1 MKILGA
7 IIGDIVGSTRE
18 RNNVKT
24 EDFEL
29 LPEGSRFTDDT
40 VMTLAVAEWLMTDPA
55 HSERGL
61 VECMQRL
68 GRKYPKAGY
77 GGMFR
82 RWLVTDNPEPY
93 NSFGNGSAMRVSPV
107 GLYANSME
115 EALELARITASVS
128 HNHPEGIKGAQA
140 IAACVYMHKKQKS
153 KDEIQKYIQETFGYD
168 LNIKLKDIRNS
179 YTFDVTCQGSVP
191 IAIMAFLQ
199 ASDAKKQLRL
209 AISMGGDS
217 DTIGAMT
224 ASIASAV
231 AFYTTK
237 GGFDAALENKCRSLL
252 TRDLLEINDQF
263 IEFVTK
269 PLNQSYKILEM
280 VCCLPVNIPVI
291 NTERKLWKN

>member
-40 VMTLAVAEWLMTDPA
+40 VMTLAVAEWLMTDSA

-82 RWLVTDNPEPY
+82 RWLKIDNPEPY

-115 EALELARITASVS
+115 ETLELARITASVS

-140 IAACVYMHKKQKS
+140 IAACVYMHKK
-153 KDEIQKYIQETFGYD
+153 Y
-168 LNIKLKDIRNS
+168 N
-179 YTFDVTCQGSVP
+179 
-191 IAIMAFLQ
+191 
-199 ASDAKKQLRL
+199 
-209 AISMGGDS
+209 
-217 DTIGAMT
+217 
-224 ASIASAV
+224 
-231 AFYTTK
+231 
-237 GGFDAALENKCRSLL
+237 
-252 TRDLLEINDQF
+252 
-263 IEFVTK
+263 
-269 PLNQSYKILEM
+269 
-280 VCCLPVNIPVI
+280 
-291 NTERKLWKN
+291 